1 MNLLQMKYAVCV
13 AQTHSIN
20 EAARRLYVGQ
30 SALSRA
36 IKELEASLGVVLFDR
51 SAKGMTLTDDGEIFI
66 KYAKTILENVD
77 TVENMFKD
85 KDAQKLH
92 FSLSGPRASYISS
105 AFTEFSKE
113 LSREENSEAIY
124 RETNSMRTLKN
135 ILQENYKL
143 GIIRYAE
150 IYDKYYKSLFDEKN
164 LNSELVC
171 KFRYRIAVSLNSPL
185 LKKEKISA
193 DDLKSLTEISH
204 ADPYVPSIP
213 FAEVKKEELPENA
226 KNRIFVFERASQFE
240 LLSSNANT
248 FMWVSPLPEELK
260 KRYAIKEIVSDL
272 NKKVYK
278 DILIFKKDYTLSS
291 LDKKF
296 IEKLV
301 FKKREIIGNSL

>member
-66 KYAKTILENVD
+66 KYAKTILEKVD

-105 AFTEFSKE
+105 AFTEFSAE
-113 LSREENSEAIY
+113 LSHEDNSEAIY

-135 ILQENYKL
+135 ILQDNYKL

-164 LNSELVC
+164 LNNELVC
-171 KFRYRIAVSLNSPL
+171 KFRYRLAVSESSPL
-185 LKKEKISA
+185 LKKENISA
-193 DDLKSLTEISH
+193 EDLKSLTEISH

-240 LLSSNANT
+240 LLSSNTNT
-248 FMWVSPLPEELK
+248 FMWVSPLPEELRR
-260 KRYAIKEIVSDL
+260 RYRIKEIVSDL

-278 DILIFKKDYTLSS
+278 DVLIFKKDYSLSS

>member
-66 KYAKTILENVD
+66 KYAKTILEKVD

-85 KDAQKLH
+85 KDARKLH

-105 AFTEFSKE
+105 AFTEFSAE
-113 LSREENSEAIY
+113 LSHEDNSEAIY

-135 ILQENYKL
+135 ILQDNYKL

-171 KFRYRIAVSLNSPL
+171 KFRYRIAVCENSPL
-185 LKKEKISA
+185 LKKDNITA

-240 LLSSNANT
+240 LLSSNENT
-248 FMWVSPLPEELK
+248 FMWVSPLPKELK
-260 KRYAIKEIVSDL
+260 RRYGITEIISDL

-278 DILIFKKDYTLSS
+278 DILIFKKDYSLSS